1 MTIDIAKA
9 TELLEHHFATVT
21 PEEFR
26 ANLEKFCP
34 ELFEQEEG
42 QSNGSKSTSLSREN
56 DFARRTLRERLQS
69 ADRQLNLLT
78 HSEIYQKAREDNKI
92 EIAAKLLHK
101 GISVEEVA
109 EILQLDINTLAQ
121 PL

>member
-1 MTIDIAKA
+1 MIDIAKA
-9 TELLEHHFATVT
+9 TKTLEDYFASVT
-21 PEEFR
+21 KEQFSDDLR
-26 ANLEKFCP
+26 KFCP

-56 DFARRTLRERLQS
+56 DRLQS

-78 HSEIYQKAREDNKI
+78 HSEIYHKAKEDNKI

-109 EILQLDINTLAQ
+109 EILQLDINTIA
-121 PL
+121 

>member
-42 QSNGSKSTSLSREN
+42 QSNGSKSTSLRKK
-56 DFARRTLRERLQS
+56 ERLQS
-69 ADRQLNLLT
+69 VDRELNLLT
-78 HSEIYQKAREDNKI
+78 HSEIYHKAKEDNKI

-109 EILQLDINTLAQ
+109 EILQLDVNTLAQ
-121 PL
+121 SLS